1 MDAFRETFPGI
12 ALVWITVMAAL
23 PAAKIVGRSRHGRAR
38 RAIAYL
44 AGFGAGLAMTFALA
58 GIVASMSED
67 SVELGTLG
75 LLGSFLG
82 PFLGMVRASWRRTA
96 RRRQLKFDRKGS
108 PPARRPPSRLW
119 GDLSNDGQVIGSG
132 ARMALQAGRLERPKP
147 LSQLQKLSVA
157 TTAAQG

>member
-38 RAIAYL
+38 AAVAYL
-44 AGFGAGLAMTFALA
+44 AGFGAGLVMTFALA

-67 SVELGTLG
+67 SAELGTLG

-82 PFLGMVRASWRRTA
+82 PFLGMARASWRRSA
-96 RRRQLKFDRKGS
+96 RRRKAPEIRS
-108 PPARRPPSRLW
+108 HP
-119 GDLSNDGQVIGSG
+119 
-132 ARMALQAGRLERPKP
+132 
-147 LSQLQKLSVA
+147 
-157 TTAAQG
+157 

>member
-38 RAIAYL
+38 AAVAYL
-44 AGFGAGLAMTFALA
+44 AGFGAGLVMTFALA

-67 SVELGTLG
+67 SAELGTLG

-82 PFLGMVRASWRRTA
+82 PFLGMGRASWRRSP
-96 RRRQLKFDRKGS
+96 RRRKAPENRSHPQ
-108 PPARRPPSRLW
+108 
-119 GDLSNDGQVIGSG
+119 
-132 ARMALQAGRLERPKP
+132 
-147 LSQLQKLSVA
+147 
-157 TTAAQG
+157 